1 MATQG
6 AFESP
11 SAKHTHKEIS
21 LRLKKVGLKKKGMKE
36 DELLACSI

>member
-11 SAKHTHKEIS
+11 SAIHTDKEIS
-21 LRLKKVGLKKKGMKE
+21 LRLKKVSLKKGMKE
-36 DELLACSI
+36 EELLACSI